1 MNPGSLYIFFKF
13 ILTPA
18 YDPGEESAG
27 FDWVFM
33 HALLE
38 NSPCFMHFLH
48 KHLLS
53 WGYWTPARLVNPK
66 TRSPNPKT
74 CSVVVRN
81 LDNLL
86 RSLHNRLL
94 PQEGKT
100 SNRFQFPTH
109 SKPSH
114 HPSHSHSQSFPY
126 PSNTTLKP
134 PLNLP
139 RPPVDAAAALA

>member
-48 KHLLS
+48 KYPLLAGLS
-53 WGYWTPARLVNPK
+53 WGYGSPARFVNP
-66 TRSPNPKT
+66 TTTSPNPKI
-74 CSVVVRN
+74 CSVVVTY
-81 LDNLL
+81 L
-86 RSLHNRLL
+86 
-94 PQEGKT
+94 
-100 SNRFQFPTH
+100 
-109 SKPSH
+109 
-114 HPSHSHSQSFPY
+114 
-126 PSNTTLKP
+126 
-134 PLNLP
+134 
-139 RPPVDAAAALA
+139 

>member
-1 MNPGSLYIFFKF
+1 MNPGSLYIFFRV

-33 HALLE
+33 HKLLE
-38 NSPCFMHFLH
+38 NSPCFMPFPH
-48 KHLLS
+48 KHLMP
-53 WGYWTPARLVNPK
+53 WGYGSPARFVNP
-66 TRSPNPKT
+66 TTTSLNPKA
-74 CSVVVRN
+74 CLVVVRH

-86 RSLHNRLL
+86 RNLHTRLL

-114 HPSHSHSQSFPY
+114 HPSHSQSQSFPI
-126 PSNTTLKP
+126 L
-134 PLNLP
+134 LP
-139 RPPVDAAAALA
+139 